1 MLKINHLKASY
12 DGLPVLKSVSLE
24 CLPGEIH
31 GLLGMNGAGK
41 TTLFRTIYGFK
52 KKESGACELDGT
64 AVTSRY
70 ISFLETNPFFY
81 SYMKGKEYLDIVSLS
96 NKSFDFE
103 KWNRLFNLPLDDL
116 IDTYSTGMKKKL
128 AFLGIIS
135 LNRPVM
141 ILDEPFSGVDV
152 ESNEKVFQILRRLKD
167 QGKIII
173 LSSHILQSFMGVCDK
188 ISVLKEGIITKTV
201 EKPAFLKLE
210 SELVEEITKGM
221 GTVLDELM
229 EQGND

>member
-1 MLKINHLKASY
+1 MLKIENLTASY
-12 DGLPVLKSVSLE
+12 DGPPVLKSVNLE

-41 TTLFRTIYGFK
+41 TTLFRTVYGFK
-52 KKESGACELDGT
+52 KKESGTCTLNEE
-64 AVTSRY
+64 AVTSRS

-81 SYMKGKEYLDIVSLS
+81 SYMKGKEYLDIVSL
-96 NKSFDFE
+96 NNQLFDFE
-103 KWNRLFNLPLDDL
+103 KWNSLFNLPLDDL

-128 AFLGIIS
+128 AFLGIVS
-135 LNRPVM
+135 LDRPVM

-152 ESNEKVFQILRRLKD
+152 ESNEKIFQILNRLKN

-173 LSSHILQSFMGVCDK
+173 LSSHILQSFMGICDK
-188 ISVLKEGIITKTV
+188 ISVLKEGVIAKTV
-201 EKPAFLKLE
+201 EKPAFQTLE
-210 SELVEEITKGM
+210 SQLIDEIMKGM

-229 EQGND
+229 EGK